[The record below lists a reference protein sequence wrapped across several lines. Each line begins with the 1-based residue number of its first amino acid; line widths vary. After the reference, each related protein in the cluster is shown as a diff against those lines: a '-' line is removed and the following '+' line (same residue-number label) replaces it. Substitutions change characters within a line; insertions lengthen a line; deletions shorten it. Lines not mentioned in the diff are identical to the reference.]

1 MTKKLKTGVIGLGR
15 IGQIHL
21 SNLVYHMPDAEVIIA
36 SDLSP
41 AAHAFARDLGVPEV
55 VTDAYDVINHSD
67 VEAVII

>member
-21 SNLVYHMPDAEVIIA
+21 SNLVLHMPDAEVIIA

-41 AAHAFARDLGVPEV
+41 AAHAFA
-55 VTDAYDVINHSD
+55 S
-67 VEAVII
+67 